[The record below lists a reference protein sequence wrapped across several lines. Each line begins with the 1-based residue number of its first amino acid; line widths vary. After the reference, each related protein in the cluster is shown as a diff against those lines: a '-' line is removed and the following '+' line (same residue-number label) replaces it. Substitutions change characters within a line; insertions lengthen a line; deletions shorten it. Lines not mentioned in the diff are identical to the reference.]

1 MKKQKSKPSK
11 PADLPDSMD
20 DRDKLAPEESTM
32 DLPDVKDIPGQEHIR
47 PPKLRSFIDTTNA
60 SDGEEGKGIV
70 GLNDD
75 DGDADD
81 DTAGAGGNVSREE
94 RQALSDDTYM
104 PTRDENNLRQ
114 ARMDNVDFEGEPL
127 NEESFG
133 TGQQLSGA
141 GLDTGD
147 MPDET
152 RTDSMGQGDE
162 ENKHFSVDDTGRDQP
177 GENRTGA

>member
-70 GLNDD
+70 GLNDEKD
-75 DGDADD
+75 I
-81 DTAGAGGNVSREE
+81 
-94 RQALSDDTYM
+94 SD
-104 PTRDENNLRQ
+104 
-114 ARMDNVDFEGEPL
+114 
-127 NEESFG
+127 S
-133 TGQQLSGA
+133 
-141 GLDTGD
+141 
-147 MPDET
+147 
-152 RTDSMGQGDE
+152 TDISDE
-162 ENKHFSVDDTGRDQP
+162 ENDLLEQSVNSMSSPDDINQRRAMLDDRDNEGELLNEREDVSGRDLDVP
-177 GENRTGA
+177 GSEDDDENEE

>member
-70 GLNDD
+70 GLNDEKD
-75 DGDADD
+75 I
-81 DTAGAGGNVSREE
+81 
-94 RQALSDDTYM
+94 SD
-104 PTRDENNLRQ
+104 
-114 ARMDNVDFEGEPL
+114 
-127 NEESFG
+127 S
-133 TGQQLSGA
+133 
-141 GLDTGD
+141 
-147 MPDET
+147 
-152 RTDSMGQGDE
+152 TDISDE
-162 ENKHFSVDDTGRDQP
+162 ENDLLEQSVNSMSSPDDINQRRAMLDDRDNEGELLNEREDVSGRDLDVP
-177 GENRTGA
+177 GSEDDDENEDVGEEDEENNSYSLGGDRD